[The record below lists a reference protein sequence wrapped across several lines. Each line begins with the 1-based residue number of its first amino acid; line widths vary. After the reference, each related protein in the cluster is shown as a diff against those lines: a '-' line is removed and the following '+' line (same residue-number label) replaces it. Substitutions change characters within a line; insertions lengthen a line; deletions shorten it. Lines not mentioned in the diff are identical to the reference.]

1 LPPPGETA
9 GQDGRPEETEIATHD
24 TAHDITSWLIRSPSI
39 GKVEDPYSAH
49 FHPCRL
55 GRQPDGV
62 LPVEGLQMSR
72 AFEHRPAMVGEV
84 VSLFAP
90 VPPGVIV
97 DATVGGGGHALAIL
111 DAHPHLTVLGID
123 RDPAAVAAASGTLAR
138 FGDRAVVR
146 HARFDRLVEVVDDL
160 LQTAL
165 PERAGISGV
174 LFDLGVSSAQ
184 LDDASR
190 GFSYRE
196 NALLDMR
203 MDPDEGRT
211 AADVV
216 NDLPEDELARLLA
229 ASGEGRFARRI
240 ASAIA
245 AARPLT
251 TTAELAEVVRDA
263 IPAPAR
269 RRGGH
274 PAKRVFQAVR
284 IEVNAELE
292 LLDRAL
298 DAAIDLITPG
308 GRCVVLSY
316 HSGEDRL
323 VKARFADAVTGG
335 CTCPPG
341 LPCVCGARARGRLVR
356 RGARKPAQAEIE
368 ANPRVASAR
377 LRALERLD
385 DSRSRP

>member
-1 LPPPGETA
+1 
-9 GQDGRPEETEIATHD
+9 
-24 TAHDITSWLIRSPSI
+24 
-39 GKVEDPYSAH
+39 
-49 FHPCRL
+49 L

-84 VSLFAP
+84 VSLLAP

-111 DAHPHLTVLGID
+111 DAHPHLTVLGLD
-123 RDPAAVAAASGTLAR
+123 RDPAAVAAASATLAR

-146 HARFDRLVEVVDDL
+146 QARFDRLGEFVDEHGH
-160 LQTAL
+160 TAR

-174 LFDLGVSSAQ
+174 HFDLGVSSAQ

-196 NALLDMR
+196 DAPLDMR

-211 AADVV
+211 AAEVV
-216 NDLPEDELARLLA
+216 NDLSEDELARLLA
-229 ASGEGRFARRI
+229 ANGEGRFARRI
-240 ASAIA
+240 AAAIVG
-245 AARPLT
+245 ARPLAT
-251 TTAELAEVVRDA
+251 TRELAEVVRDA

-292 LLDRAL
+292 VLDRGL
-298 DAAIDLITPG
+298 DVAIDLIVPG
-308 GRCVVLSY
+308 GRCVVLCY

-341 LPCVCGARARGRLVR
+341 LPCVCGARPRGHLIG
-356 RGARKPAQAEIE
+356 RGARKPTPAEIE

-385 DSRSRP
+385 DSRSGS